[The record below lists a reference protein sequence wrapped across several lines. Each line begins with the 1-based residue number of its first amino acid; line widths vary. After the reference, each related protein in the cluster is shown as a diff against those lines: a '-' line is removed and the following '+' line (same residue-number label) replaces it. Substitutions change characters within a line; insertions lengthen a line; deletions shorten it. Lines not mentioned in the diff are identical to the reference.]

1 MKATVLSDNIPF
13 DNLGSEWGL
22 SIYIT
27 YKDKKILLDCGAS
40 GLFLENA
47 KKLGIDLSQV
57 DYAVLSHGH
66 FDHSGGMETFF
77 TVSKDAPFYV
87 RPDCDACYMLESGN
101 MEYGGVPYAVMENFR
116 DRMVFID
123 GNFSPSDGVFLI
135 PHKTPNLSAYG
146 EADGMYIMRCGTL
159 APDDYAHEQSLVF
172 DTENGLVIFNSCSH
186 GGADNIIKEVGATFP
201 NKKLLAL
208 IGGFHLFERTDDEV
222 RALAQRIR
230 ATGIISVYTGHCTG
244 TRALEILTDELGDL
258 VHPFHTGLV
267 MEF

>member
-1 MKATVLSDNIPF
+1 
-13 DNLGSEWGL
+13 
-22 SIYIT
+22 
-27 YKDKKILLDCGAS
+27 
-40 GLFLENA
+40 
-47 KKLGIDLSQV
+47 
-57 DYAVLSHGH
+57 
-66 FDHSGGMETFF
+66 
-77 TVSKDAPFYV
+77 
-87 RPDCDACYMLESGN
+87 
-101 MEYGGVPYAVMENFR
+101 
-116 DRMVFID
+116 
-123 GNFSPSDGVFLI
+123 
-135 PHKTPNLSAYG
+135 
-146 EADGMYIMRCGTL
+146 MYIIRCGTL

-244 TRALEILTDELGDL
+244 TRALEILADELGDL

-267 MEF
+267 MEFLIAALTPKREQISIAAFVFIKSLSEISIGEKNYTLLNIFMHKWV